1 MRVPDAE
8 AVYQQYRD
16 MVYGYLFKMC
26 QNHDLADELTQETFF
41 QALKRWDGFQG
52 KSDIGTWLCSIA
64 RNQYFLLFRK
74 GKEET
79 VVVTMPESE
88 PDFSEAVV
96 HRGLAL
102 DAYKALHHLP
112 EPYREAFTLRTFSD
126 LSYRE
131 IAEVF
136 GKTESWARVTCYRA
150 KQMLQSAMKGADQI

>member
-1 MRVPDAE
+1 MPDAE

-16 MVYGYLFKMC
+16 IVYGYLFKMC
-26 QNHDLADELTQETFF
+26 QNHDLAGELTQETFF
-41 QALKRWDGFQG
+41 QALKRWDSFQG
-52 KSDIGTWLCSIA
+52 NSDIGTWLCSIA
-64 RNQYFLLFRK
+64 RNQYFQIFRK
-74 GKEET
+74 TKEDPVAIVEQE
-79 VVVTMPESE
+79 PE
-88 PDFSEAVV
+88 PDFSETVIL
-96 HRGLAL
+96 HGLAL

-150 KQMLQSAMKGADQI
+150 KQMLQNALKGADQT